1 LSGSGNFL
9 QGISQNTGR
18 SEMPET
24 PANQSGGVSNTGTM
38 NTGGGSVVGRDMT
51 INTTT
56 STTSKMQI
64 AFQPIADAVKEA
76 VPAVRPAAEATLV
89 GLRQEVEKAEKGE
102 KADDSVIAGL
112 VRGLV
117 GLVPSAVSA
126 VVSAFSSPILGAIAG
141 PATQS
146 FLSELGAGKV

>member
-1 LSGSGNFL
+1 
-9 QGISQNTGR
+9 
-18 SEMPET
+18 MPET
-24 PANQSGGVSNTGTM
+24 PTGQSGGVSNTGTM

-51 INTTT
+51 ITTTT

-64 AFQPIADAVKEA
+64 AFQPIADAVKDA
-76 VPAVRPAAEATLV
+76 PPAMRPAADATLV

-112 VRGLV
+112 LKGLV

-126 VVSAFSSPILGAIAG
+126 VVSAFASPVLGAIAG
-141 PATQS
+141 PATKS
-146 FLSELGAGKV
+146 LLNELGANQG

>member
-1 LSGSGNFL
+1 
-9 QGISQNTGR
+9 
-18 SEMPET
+18 MPET
-24 PANQSGGVSNTGTM
+24 PAGQSGGVSNTGTM

-64 AFQPIADAVKEA
+64 AFQPIADAVKKA
-76 VPAVRPAAEATLV
+76 APAMRPAAEATFTSLK
-89 GLRQEVEKAEKGE
+89 QEVEKAEKGE

-112 VRGLV
+112 VKGLV

-126 VVSAFSSPILGAIAG
+126 VVSAFASPVLGAIAG
-141 PATQS
+141 PATKS
-146 FLSELGAGKV
+146 LLNELGAGPK

>member
-1 LSGSGNFL
+1 
-9 QGISQNTGR
+9 
-18 SEMPET
+18 MPEPT
-24 PANQSGGVSNTGTM
+24 GGQSGGVSNTGTM

-76 VPAVRPAAEATLV
+76 APAMRPAADATLV

-102 KADDSVIAGL
+102 RAHDSVMAGL
-112 VRGLV
+112 VKGLV

-126 VVSAFSSPILGAIAG
+126 VVSAFANPVLGAIAG
-141 PATQS
+141 PATRS
-146 FLSELGAGKV
+146 LLSELGKGQK